1 MNRFTVALII
11 VADATLAFIDPA
23 SGGER
28 HVAVIDLTKPT
39 VARTIG
45 TGNEPDGMAWVP

>member
-23 SGGER
+23 SGES
-28 HVAVIDLTKPT
+28 HAT
-39 VARTIG
+39 VA
-45 TGNEPDGMAWVP
+45 TGAGMAWVP